1 MDSEALKAYLI
12 RTEDLPTLPEVA
24 LLVMRKIQDPN
35 SSAQDVVQI
44 IQRDPSMTAR
54 VLNVANSAFYGMSR
68 RVDSLQMAVVVLG
81 MRQCASLVMG
91 ISVFREF
98 AARVGGSRQFYYDLW
113 RHLIATAQVAS
124 ILADRFRL
132 TDPSMV
138 YTGGLLHDI
147 GKVVYCIRFP
157 EKYLRILQY
166 CQQESRSLS
175 EMETREFHIAHD
187 VVGGRL
193 AAQWDFPPSLVNVL
207 SNHHSLSGE
216 MNSIAEVA
224 TVALANCF
232 CRQEG
237 IGSSGDGEMADFFTD
252 NAWATVY
259 SKGWGR
265 NLSERKEIYQKL
277 MERKDWVSETT
288 EEFLEICSA

>member
-1 MDSEALKAYLI
+1 MDSDALKTFLI
-12 RTEDLPTLPEVA
+12 KTEDLPTLPEVA

-35 SSAQDVVQI
+35 SSAQDIVRV
-44 IQRDPSMTAR
+44 IQKDPSMTAR

-113 RHLIATAQVAS
+113 RHLIATAQVGS
-124 ILADRFRL
+124 LLADQFRL
-132 TDPSMV
+132 LDSSMV

-147 GKVVYCIRFP
+147 GKVVFCIRFP
-157 EKYLRILQY
+157 EKYHKILEY

-175 EMETREFHIAHD
+175 EMEKREFHMAHD
-187 VVGGRL
+187 AVGGHL

-207 SNHHSLSGE
+207 TNHHSLNGE
-216 MNSIAEVA
+216 MSSIVEVA

-237 IGSSGDGEMADFFTD
+237 FGGSGDCEMADFFTD
-252 NAWATVY
+252 IAWASVFT
-259 SKGWGR
+259 KGWGR
-265 NLSERKEIYQKL
+265 TLLERKEIYQKL
-277 MERKDWVSETT
+277 MERKEWLAETT